1 MGFVGTDCDL
11 IRADVEKIEMRLKC
25 FLEKLQVESCILD
38 KIVYKNKNQHKHCLY
53 FHHLL
58 KIRSDLRLLHSA
70 GLEEILSSLFEL
82 IKEKRSK
89 QKLQLLGSRELLC
102 NRLKRKKRD
111 EKHNLLERLL
121 GAARLLSQIVE
132 PVLKAATQI
141 SILLAQSFFTDF
153 SITITALLARLRDL
167 VQQILLDVVIVF
179 NAASCLSIK
188 GKTDELTQDGFQ
200 IYKDLYPTNEQVVYL
215 DCVWEANKFVLHEM
229 INDSKNNEQ
238 FMNVEMIREELLQN

>member
-1 MGFVGTDCDL
+1 MGFVGIDDSEL
-11 IRADVEKIEMRLKC
+11 NRAEMRLKC
-25 FLEKLQVESCILD
+25 FLEKLRVESSVLD

-70 GLEEILSSLFEL
+70 GLEEILSSLFEF
-82 IKEKRSK
+82 INEKRSK
-89 QKLQLLGSRELLC
+89 QKLQLLG
-102 NRLKRKKRD
+102 RLKRKKRD
-111 EKHNLLERLL
+111 EDYNLLERLQ

-141 SILLAQSFFTDF
+141 SILLAQSFFTGF
-153 SITITALLARLRDL
+153 SITITSLLARLRAL

-188 GKTDELTQDGFQ
+188 GQTDELTQDGFE
-200 IYKDLYPTNEQVVYL
+200 IYKDLYPTNEQVVHL
-215 DCVWEANKFVLHEM
+215 DCVLEANKFVLHEM
-229 INDSKNNEQ
+229 INDSKNTEQ
-238 FMNVEMIREELLQN
+238 LMNVETIRGELLQN